1 MTREEFISD
10 LETLGTVESLPQA
23 GGTVLAVL
31 APQPVPGTGRSSRV
45 AILLPEVI
53 AGRPVVFV
61 DGDLRT
67 RSGGSPNNWKLSLF
81 GTEYFGS
88 WSLATSWSPEA
99 DSAQALVF
107 AALDQW
113 DR

>member
-1 MTREEFISD
+1 
-10 LETLGTVESLPQA
+10 
-23 GGTVLAVL
+23 
-31 APQPVPGTGRSSRV
+31 
-45 AILLPEVI
+45 
-53 AGRPVVFV
+53 
-61 DGDLRT
+61 LRT